1 MDHTEKYDLN
11 EEARRP
17 EPEQLFCDSCY
28 TPLSDAEAED
38 PATIKTPIKDT
49 KLFIERI
56 VCDNCGG
63 EHEGLSYDMT
73 GYDKVARTYRHSN
86 LRYI

>member
-1 MDHTEKYDLN
+1 MR
-11 EEARRP
+11 EEARMP

-38 PATIKTPIKDT
+38 PATIKIPIKGT

-56 VCDNCGG
+56 VCDNCGS

-73 GYDKVARTYRHSN
+73 GYNKAYASFYVHGKVKH
-86 LRYI
+86 I